1 MTRGV
6 GRRCLVYWLPAL
18 LAFATSPASADSSQD
33 AGWAEAFMIDEDYFS
48 AGGSVEL
55 DKRIEGDAFLSGGRV
70 AVRGPVKGD
79 VAVAGGDIS
88 AAETVGHDLYAAGGS
103 VAVSGQ
109 VAGNARI
116 TGAHVTISPRGGIA
130 GKASIAAANVRLA
143 GRVGRYLS
151 VYAESVRIEGEVGG
165 DLRIVARL
173 VEIGPEAKISGKLV
187 YRSPQL
193 AKIDA
198 TALIAGGVTHLPM
211 EWPSGTIGS
220 LARVATWISIV
231 LLVLSLLL
239 VGVIMLVAFPK
250 FSAATVH
257 TVRSDPWKSLAL
269 GFCLLLC
276 LPAAAILFMITVIGI
291 PLGVAVL
298 LFYPVMLLL
307 GLVTGAL
314 FLGDWVVTR
323 IAGRRGVVVKPGWRY
338 AALSAALLALLLL
351 CKIPLAGCVVAFL
364 VTLFGLGAFWI
375 CAYRGY
381 LRREDPAE
389 EPSPLGLDLV

>member
-1 MTRGV
+1 M
-6 GRRCLVYWLPAL
+6 
-18 LAFATSPASADSSQD
+18 
-33 AGWAEAFMIDEDYFS
+33 MDEDYFS
-48 AGGSVEL
+48 AGGSAEL
-55 DKRIEGDAFLSGGRV
+55 DKRVEGDAFLSGGRV

-88 AAETVGHDLYAAGGS
+88 VADTVGQDLYAAGGS

-116 TGAHVTISPRGGIA
+116 AGAQVTISPRGGIA
-130 GKASIAAANVRLA
+130 GKASVAAANLRMA
-143 GRVGRYLS
+143 GRVGRYLA

-173 VEIGPEAKISGKLV
+173 VEIGPEAKIGGKLI

-193 AKIDA
+193 AKIDP
-198 TALIAGGVTHLPM
+198 TALIAGGVTHVPM
-211 EWPSGTIGS
+211 EWPTGKLGS
-220 LARVATWISIV
+220 LARAATWISIV
-231 LLVLSLLL
+231 VLVFSLLL
-239 VGVIMLVAFPK
+239 VGIIMIVAFPK
-250 FSAATVH
+250 FSAAAAH

-276 LPAAAILFMITVIGI
+276 LPVAAILFMMTVFGI

-307 GLVTGAL
+307 GFMTGAL
-314 FLGDWVVTR
+314 FLGDRVAIW
-323 IAGRRGVVVKPGWRY
+323 IAKRRGLAVKPGWRY
-338 AALSAALLALLLL
+338 AALSASLLALLLV
-351 CKIPLAGCVVAFL
+351 CKIPLAGCVIACAVM
-364 VTLFGLGAFWI
+364 LFGLGAFWI

-381 LRREDPAE
+381 LGRGLAP